1 MRVRVKVDV
10 RVRAGVRMRRG
21 VNKSES
27 ECEGVRR
34 ESVGG
39 GGVKGDHIR
48 NTSKLLLNFEPIPI

>member
-1 MRVRVKVDV
+1 MGKGRLRGGRERVRVRVKVDV

-39 GGVKGDHIR
+39 GG
-48 NTSKLLLNFEPIPI
+48 